1 MRSVSD
7 GFLIQVLINIFYSIY
22 IFINSVAIFFA
33 CAKWL
38 MATKKE
44 WGGGGERE
52 GGEFL
57 YIRCTGVMSF
67 CRSAY
72 FIIFLTAVVQRPKT
86 LPSGPK
92 PYKRGL
98 MILLTPFVF
107 RCVIFCR

>member
-1 MRSVSD
+1 MAD
-7 GFLIQVLINIFYSIY
+7 GYQ
-22 IFINSVAIFFA
+22 
-33 CAKWL
+33 KG
-38 MATKKE
+38 M
-44 WGGGGERE
+44 GGGRGK
-52 GGEFL
+52 GGGRKGGRGIL
-57 YIRCTGVMSF
+57 LVMSY

>member
-1 MRSVSD
+1 MAD
-7 GFLIQVLINIFYSIY
+7 GYQ
-22 IFINSVAIFFA
+22 
-33 CAKWL
+33 KG
-38 MATKKE
+38 MG
-44 WGGGGERE
+44 GGGGEGRGRK
-52 GGEFL
+52 GGREFL
-57 YIRCTGVMSF
+57 YIRFTGVMSF

-107 RCVIFCR
+107 RCVFFLQIKEAGNHSISRG

>member
-44 WGGGGERE
+44 WGGGGGERE
-52 GGEFL
+52 EGREGNS
-57 YIRCTGVMSF
+57 YITDALVL
-67 CRSAY
+67 CRSAD
-72 FIIFLTAVVQRPKT
+72 L
-86 LPSGPK
+86 L
-92 PYKRGL
+92 
-98 MILLTPFVF
+98 ILLFF
-107 RCVIFCR
+107 

>member
-1 MRSVSD
+1 MRSVPD

-52 GGEFL
+52 EGREGNS
-57 YIRCTGVMSF
+57 YISDALVL
-67 CRSAY
+67 CRSAD
-72 FIIFLTAVVQRPKT
+72 L
-86 LPSGPK
+86 L
-92 PYKRGL
+92 
-98 MILLTPFVF
+98 ILLFF
-107 RCVIFCR
+107 

>member
-1 MRSVSD
+1 MAD
-7 GFLIQVLINIFYSIY
+7 GYQ
-22 IFINSVAIFFA
+22 
-33 CAKWL
+33 KG
-38 MATKKE
+38 M
-44 WGGGGERE
+44 GGGGRGEGGRE

-57 YIRCTGVMSF
+57 YIRCTGVMSS

>member
-1 MRSVSD
+1 
-7 GFLIQVLINIFYSIY
+7 
-22 IFINSVAIFFA
+22 
-33 CAKWL
+33 

-44 WGGGGERE
+44 WGGGE
-52 GGEFL
+52 GRGRKGGRGILIYPMHWCYVVLPICLF
-57 YIRCTGVMSF
+57 Y
-67 CRSAY
+67 Y
-72 FIIFLTAVVQRPKT
+72 FLTAVVQRPKT

>member
-1 MRSVSD
+1 
-7 GFLIQVLINIFYSIY
+7 
-22 IFINSVAIFFA
+22 
-33 CAKWL
+33 

-44 WGGGGERE
+44 WGGGGEGRGEGGRE

>member
-1 MRSVSD
+1 MAD
-7 GFLIQVLINIFYSIY
+7 GYQ
-22 IFINSVAIFFA
+22 
-33 CAKWL
+33 KG
-38 MATKKE
+38 M
-44 WGGGGERE
+44 GGGGGVGGGGGRE

-107 RCVIFCR
+107 RCVFFADKGSWKSQYQSWMNETKVFEEWHF